1 MKKRRNKKG
10 FTLVELLVVIGII
23 AVLAVVSVVG
33 YFGFIKKANL
43 SNDQSSI
50 TQMNLGL
57 QADAVDKKDGKYTYA
72 GDAVQALY
80 SQGWNKGKMEPYSSN
95 YKYAYSIE
103 NNKMYLLDESD
114 NVVFPETKDSTF
126 KSTLWGFYCNG
137 DSNGIKGISNYV
149 ALDNIDDFA
158 CFNNFLTNI
167 EISNNELKLDL
178 NSWSIRFDDQ
188 TYSNVSILNGYLI
201 SGTFKNESTYSTDN
215 ITKYKEINTSNITTE
230 GTVDNPTKVEEAII
244 KDFQT
249 SKDGDKWKE
258 SETFKVNNLLFKD
271 CVFYNPSKVAN
282 DVNITFENCTF
293 IGGTSGTKFAVYVS
307 SSSGTNFTAIF
318 KNCTFKNTIRGINT
332 QMRGGNV
339 EIENC
344 TFDGVQ
350 EKFAALQ
357 ISSTSSNSIKF
368 INNTIKNVNKNA
380 QCIVRF
386 HDDYIK
392 YSNDA
397 NLSLLDKV
405 TFSGNKVDNSIEE
418 SKYVDLDDFENGSKD
433 SYVIDKI
440 TYSNSDGKYSSFYN
454 AALAKFKAGLVS

>member
-114 NVVFPETKDSTF
+114 NVIFPETKDSTF

-158 CFNNFLTNI
+158 CFNNFTLIKTKQRQTTKRLWLKQVKH
-167 EISNNELKLDL
+167 NN
-178 NSWSIRFDDQ
+178 
-188 TYSNVSILNGYLI
+188 
-201 SGTFKNESTYSTDN
+201 
-215 ITKYKEINTSNITTE
+215 
-230 GTVDNPTKVEEAII
+230 
-244 KDFQT
+244 KDFLQDDDNNSNHAPQAKHT
-249 SKDGDKWKE
+249 ALVWHDQHSKH
-258 SETFKVNNLLFKD
+258 
-271 CVFYNPSKVAN
+271 
-282 DVNITFENCTF
+282 
-293 IGGTSGTKFAVYVS
+293 
-307 SSSGTNFTAIF
+307 
-318 KNCTFKNTIRGINT
+318 
-332 QMRGGNV
+332 
-339 EIENC
+339 
-344 TFDGVQ
+344 
-350 EKFAALQ
+350 
-357 ISSTSSNSIKF
+357 
-368 INNTIKNVNKNA
+368 NKA
-380 QCIVRF
+380 EQKSMC
-386 HDDYIK
+386 
-392 YSNDA
+392 
-397 NLSLLDKV
+397 
-405 TFSGNKVDNSIEE
+405 
-418 SKYVDLDDFENGSKD
+418 
-433 SYVIDKI
+433 
-440 TYSNSDGKYSSFYN
+440 
-454 AALAKFKAGLVS
+454 